1 MKSYL
6 AFKMLFAGVF
16 GLLKF
21 VFMLVFLY
29 FYKALTRFHMMSRF
43 INVLFCC
50 LLCSSLMTST
60 SDAQQADSAVIKQF
74 FNSELASGS
83 SYGNLEKLCKGVGNR
98 LSGSANAEKAVLWA
112 QKTMTE
118 LHPDTVYLQEV
129 MVPHWVRG
137 KTEKASIEVN
147 GQAPIAVSILALGGS
162 IATPAEG
169 LVAQVIEIHA
179 LSELE
184 LLGDKVKGKIVFFNR
199 PMDPQEILVFDAYG
213 KAVDQ
218 RWAGPSEAAKFGAVG
233 SICRSMT
240 TATDD
245 FPHTGA
251 MKYKDSIPQI
261 PCCAISTLGADR
273 LSAMLKKNA
282 DLMFRF
288 TQSCSKL
295 PDVKSYN
302 VVAEIRGSL
311 HPDRFIVA
319 GGHLDSWDLGEG
331 AHDDGAGVVQSMEI
345 IRLFR
350 DVGIRPKNT
359 IRIVAFMNEENGLK
373 GGRKYAELAKNKNEK
388 HLCAI
393 ETDAGAFSPRGL
405 SMDGNDTLRSL
416 IRSWKPLLEPYGLYD
431 FEREGGGA
439 DISPLKDQQ
448 VPVFE
453 LMPDSQR
460 YFNYHHTNKDVFEAI
475 DRRELELCAAAMAS
489 LVYLL
494 DQYDWK

>member
-1 MKSYL
+1 MKARL
-6 AFKMLFAGVF
+6 LWGAG
-16 GLLKF
+16 GLLA
-21 VFMLVFLY
+21 LVLV
-29 FYKALTRFHMMSRF
+29 
-43 INVLFCC
+43 VL
-50 LLCSSLMTST
+50 
-60 SDAQQADSAVIKQF
+60 
-74 FNSELASGS
+74 
-83 SYGNLEKLCKGVGNR
+83 
-98 LSGSANAEKAVLWA
+98 
-112 QKTMTE
+112 
-118 LHPDTVYLQEV
+118 
-129 MVPHWVRG
+129 
-137 KTEKASIEVN
+137 
-147 GQAPIAVSILALGGS
+147 
-162 IATPAEG
+162 
-169 LVAQVIEIHA
+169 
-179 LSELE
+179 
-184 LLGDKVKGKIVFFNR
+184 
-199 PMDPQEILVFDAYG
+199 
-213 KAVDQ
+213 
-218 RWAGPSEAAKFGAVG
+218 GAVG
-233 SICRSMT
+233 VYLMR
-240 TATDD
+240 AQ
-245 FPHTGA
+245 
-251 MKYKDSIPQI
+251 PQHEGTLRLAGLKS
-261 PCCAISTLGADR
+261 PVKISR
-273 LSAMLKKNA
+273 
-282 DLMFRF
+282 
-288 TQSCSKL
+288 
-295 PDVKSYN
+295 
-302 VVAEIRGSL
+302 
-311 HPDRFIVA
+311 
-319 GGHLDSWDLGEG
+319 
-331 AHDDGAGVVQSMEI
+331 DGAGVVQSMEI